1 MGKQSITAGLD
12 IGSNKVCC
20 VAGTSDEQVGP
31 IKILSAVSVPC
42 DGIKAGA
49 VLDIREA
56 ALSIGKVFEETEKV
70 INNKIENII
79 VALRG
84 NFIKSKSSRGMAN
97 INSSNMEVTRET
109 VENALESAKKQLR
122 IDPDQEVLQIF
133 PREYILNQQNGIH
146 NPIGMEGTYIEVD
159 VHAFTASSSNI
170 RNIKK
175 AIGSVGA
182 NYNDKVCGYLVASE
196 ILTSKEEKELSCLL
210 IDFGGLTTGLVCY
223 IDGTLR
229 HADEISNGSDYITRD
244 IGHKLRTTYSTSK
257 EIKESH
263 GAAFIYSDFKNGEF
277 EYTCADGRN
286 TKKCDRIEL
295 VEGIIMPRVD
305 RILYEIKAIM
315 EKNSYGCDF
324 LSGGI
329 ILTGGG
335 SSLPGLAEAFEKA
348 FNCSVKIGV
357 PPSSDKVKGPSEI
370 LLNPSYIT
378 AMGAVVHNFSTLKN
392 YPKKKLLK
400 SGIIAKISNWL
411 EETF

>member
-1 MGKQSITAGLD
+1 MAKQSVAAGLD

-20 VAGTSDEQVGP
+20 VAGISDEQIGLV
-31 IKILSAVSVPC
+31 KILGAVSVPC

-70 INNKIENII
+70 INNKIGPII

-84 NFIKSKSSRGMAN
+84 NFIKSKTSKGMAN
-97 INSSNMEVTRET
+97 INSSNMEITHET
-109 VENALESAKKQLR
+109 VENALESARKQLR

-159 VHAFTASSSNI
+159 VHAFTSSTSNI

-175 AIGSVGA
+175 AISSVGA
-182 NYNDKVCGYLVASE
+182 NYDDKVYGYLVASE
-196 ILTSKEEKELSCLL
+196 ILTSKEEKELSCLV
-210 IDFGGLTTGLVCY
+210 IDFGGLTTGLVYY

-229 HADEISNGSDYITRD
+229 HTDEISNGSDYITRD

-257 EIKESH
+257 EIKEMH
-263 GAAFIYSDFKNGEF
+263 GAAFIYSGFKNEEF

-286 TKKCDRIEL
+286 AKKCDRTEL
-295 VEGIIMPRVD
+295 VKDIIMPRVD

-315 EKNSYGCDF
+315 EKNSYGCNF

-348 FNCSVKIGV
+348 FDCSVKIGEL
-357 PPSSDKVKGPSEI
+357 PSNKIVGPSEI
-370 LLNPSYIT
+370 LLNPSYVT
-378 AMGAVVHNFSTLKN
+378 AVGAVVYNFSSLKN